1 MSRNIRITTE
11 GIKYALN
18 KLSYTQKNF
27 YKSISE
33 YVWNGFDARAS
44 VVIIEYDYQAGLL
57 RSLFVKDNGYG
68 IPHKELSFKFDPFFE
83 SEKLIDGK
91 VDRHSSAFH
100 GRNGVGR

>member
-33 YVWNGFDARAS
+33 YVWNGFDARAG

-57 RSLFVKDNGYG
+57 RSLSVKDNGYG
-68 IPHKELSFKFDPFFE
+68 ISHKELLFKFDPFF
-83 SEKLIDGK
+83 
-91 VDRHSSAFH
+91 
-100 GRNGVGR
+100 